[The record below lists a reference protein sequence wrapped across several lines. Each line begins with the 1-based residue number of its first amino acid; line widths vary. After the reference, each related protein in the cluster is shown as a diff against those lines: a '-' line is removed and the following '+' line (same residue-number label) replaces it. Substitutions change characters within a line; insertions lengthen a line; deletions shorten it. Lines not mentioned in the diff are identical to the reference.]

1 LAHAALAAGLVDEIR
16 LWIYPAIEGHGK
28 GLVAEGT
35 VLPDLTL
42 LESKTFPSGVALL
55 RYAVNDG

>member
-1 LAHAALAAGLVDEIR
+1 MEALAV
-16 LWIYPAIEGHGK
+16 

-55 RYAVNDG
+55 RYSVNNG